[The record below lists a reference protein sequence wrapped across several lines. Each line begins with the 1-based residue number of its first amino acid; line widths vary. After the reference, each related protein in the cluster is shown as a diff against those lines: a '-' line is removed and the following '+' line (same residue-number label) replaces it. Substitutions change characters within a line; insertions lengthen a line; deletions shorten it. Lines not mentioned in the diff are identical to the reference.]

1 METFFL
7 STIIK
12 ISKPNPFIF
21 KQLTVGKPNTHRVER
36 VRDESYQN
44 ALMLESRV
52 KKKEKAQT
60 FALIIYLLPHAR
72 HTHTC
77 PARAQTCS
85 LPAIWSHS
93 DHAVKCVNTEKLTK
107 LTMIQRSR
115 SPVRIHRS
123 SCGRN
128 RCVEHRGHDRYMTV
142 VQRLQSNKH
151 TLNYSCT
158 RGQHTHPRLD
168 SGL

>member
-1 METFFL
+1 
-7 STIIK
+7 
-12 ISKPNPFIF
+12 
-21 KQLTVGKPNTHRVER
+21 
-36 VRDESYQN
+36 
-44 ALMLESRV
+44 MLEPRV

-77 PARAQTCS
+77 PARAQACS

-93 DHAVKCVNTEKLTK
+93 DHAVKCVNTEKLTM
-107 LTMIQRSR
+107 TQRCVQRSR

-123 SCGRN
+123 SSCRN
-128 RCVEHRGHDRYMTV
+128 RWVEHRGHDRYQNTTGISTV

-158 RGQHTHPRLD
+158 RGQHTHPWLD